1 MGEARA
7 SGAARQRGRRLLLF
21 AGVFAAVAVR
31 LPLLGRES
39 VDIPATF
46 GPWIDFMIANGPARS
61 FAYDFYNYNPPYPYL
76 LSAAVALA
84 GHAPALLLIKSIPV
98 AFDFAAAYFVYKC
111 VALKYGE
118 SNRVPILAAVATLL
132 APTVVMNAAWWGQSD
147 SIYTTFLLAS
157 LYFLLAGRQMPAFAA
172 FGTAFAV
179 KAQGA
184 FLAPLFFWL
193 GARRVVDLRYSAFA
207 AVAVF
212 AALVPAWVA
221 GRPLTDLLFVYFR
234 QAGYTAELSNHAPNP
249 YEWIPNDYFA
259 WWPVGLAVTAAL
271 ILVVRQ
277 CVKRGSAALTRGTIV
292 HLALFSTV
300 LLPFFLPKMHDRF
313 FFAADVLA
321 IVFAFYRPRYWY
333 APIALAVVSG
343 STYPQFVLGVTT
355 IPTPVAAFGMLL
367 LLLALSRGLLESLG
381 YRVRLR
387 AAFDRMR
394 HRAKVRTAA
403 PALALP
409 LAFAAL
415 FTAFHLEGR
424 FGRGLAD
431 DGASAATLA
440 RAANRSPEHGLAA
453 FSRRS
458 LDPEGRVVY
467 ETAAGGSVAGDLV
480 LAGVIGHFRD
490 DLGAQVAAARTL
502 MVSLFFGAALLAFL
516 SLRRLLPSGVPG
528 SSRIALAATL
538 FAFGSTAAGFA
549 DAVAVEAAP
558 ELFGVFLAFHGMAVF
573 RDEGRFPQLA
583 LKCAAALALGWQ
595 AAVMVFP
602 FAALGLAGS
611 FGFGRSDGR
620 GNDRPLASGGRRRSL
635 RDLVRSPYSMLAAG
649 AAAFVLLPGLLSFG
663 SPPDSDTPADAAAEG
678 YEVSAGAADFGSFA
692 SAEFAKIGR
701 SFLPYPLAASSAR
714 QDASGSLRGAGGAAA
729 LAGVLLAAGCLIGA
743 ARSDR
748 RLLFLPL
755 ALAGFGSF
763 AAFAR
768 GAVGG
773 APGPAVFESLSIV
786 AIPLV
791 AWALVFE
798 AASRRFGRSAPQ
810 WAAALGFAF
819 FVLAV
824 PLGAR
829 RGSARAPEARQAV
842 MQSARQSVTEGRDDF
857 SRIRRVLRRR
867 VEETVFLPP
876 VPVGGRNLEGARASF
891 YLAGSVLVE
900 APAPRASA
908 EFAISEEAEAAE
920 GLLTPRNRE
929 AFLYHR
935 AAYDGELD
943 GLIEAAGAPRARSE
957 FDVHLG
963 GGRLLFVKDDC
974 RPEHLEG
981 TFIAHLV
988 PEDPDDLSPWRKPY
1002 GFENLSFLF
1011 AERAYAT
1018 GARCAAGVRV
1028 PEYPIRSAAVG
1039 RSFRQPDGSYE
1050 RVWREEFAPGVAA
1063 RPPGGG
1069 P

>member
-1 MGEARA
+1 M

-46 GPWIDFMIANGPARS
+46 GPWIDFMLANGPARS

-84 GHAPALLLIKSIPV
+84 GHAPALLLIKAIPV

-147 SIYTTFLLAS
+147 SIYTTCLLAS
-157 LYFLLAGRQMPAFAA
+157 LYFVLAGRQMPAFAA
-172 FGTAFAV
+172 FGAAFAV

-193 GARRVVDLRYSAFA
+193 AARRVVDLRYSVFA
-207 AVAVF
+207 AFAVF
-212 AALVPAWVA
+212 AALVPAWAA

-234 QAGYTAELSNHAPNP
+234 QAGYTDELSNHAPNP
-249 YEWIPNDYFA
+249 YEWIPNEYFH

-271 ILVVRQ
+271 VLVVRQ
-277 CVKRGSAALTRGTIV
+277 FAKRGSAALTRETIV

-300 LLPFFLPKMHDRF
+300 LAPFFLPKMHDRF

-333 APIALAVVSG
+333 APIALAVLSG

-367 LLLALSRGLLESLG
+367 LLLALFRGLLESLG

-387 AAFDRMR
+387 AAFDWIR

-403 PALALP
+403 LALALP

-415 FTAFHLEGR
+415 FTAFHFEGR

-431 DGASAATLA
+431 GGASAATLA
-440 RAANRSPEHGLAA
+440 RAANRSPEYGFAA

-458 LDPEGRVVY
+458 LDPEGRIVY

-480 LAGVIGHFRD
+480 LAAVTRHFRN
-490 DLGAQVAAARTL
+490 DLGAQVAAARVL
-502 MVSLFFGAALLAFL
+502 MVSLYFGAALLAFL

-528 SSRIALAATL
+528 SRRIALAATL

-549 DAVAVEAAP
+549 DTVAVEAAP
-558 ELFGVFLAFHGMAVF
+558 ELFGVFLLFHGMAVF

-611 FGFGRSDGR
+611 FGLGRSNAR
-620 GNDRPLASGGRRRSL
+620 GNDRPLASGGRRRAL
-635 RDLVRSPYSMLAAG
+635 RDFVRSPYSMLAGG
-649 AAAFVLLPGLLSFG
+649 AAALVLLSGPLFGG
-663 SPPDSDTPADAAAEG
+663 SPPGPGPSAEAAAEG
-678 YEVSAGAADFGSFA
+678 YEASAGAADFGSFA
-692 SAEFAKIGR
+692 FAEFSKIGR
-701 SFLPYPLAASSAR
+701 SFLPYPLAAPSAR
-714 QDASGSLRGAGGAAA
+714 QDAAGSFGGAGSAAA
-729 LAGVLLAAGCLIGA
+729 LAGVLLAAGGLIGA

-768 GAVGG
+768 GAVDGV
-773 APGPAVFESLSIV
+773 PGPAPVESLSVV

-791 AWALVFE
+791 VWALVFE

-810 WAAALGFAF
+810 WAAALGFAS

-829 RGSARAPEARQAV
+829 QGSAQPPEARQSV
-842 MQSARQSVTEGRDDF
+842 MQSVMQSVTQGRDDF

-876 VPVGGRNLEGARASF
+876 VPVGGRILEGDRASF

-908 EFAISEEAEAAE
+908 EFAVSEEAEAAE

-929 AFLYHR
+929 VFLYHR

-943 GLIEAAGAPRARSE
+943 GLLEAAGAPRARSE

-981 TFIAHLV
+981 TFIVHLV

-1002 GFENLSFLF
+1002 GFENLSFPF
-1011 AERAYAT
+1011 AERAYET
-1018 GARCAAGVRV
+1018 GVRCVAGVRF

-1039 RSFRQPDGSYE
+1039 RSFRQADGSYE
-1050 RVWREEFAPGVAA
+1050 RVWREEFAPGAAA
-1063 RPPGGG
+1063 RPPGGR